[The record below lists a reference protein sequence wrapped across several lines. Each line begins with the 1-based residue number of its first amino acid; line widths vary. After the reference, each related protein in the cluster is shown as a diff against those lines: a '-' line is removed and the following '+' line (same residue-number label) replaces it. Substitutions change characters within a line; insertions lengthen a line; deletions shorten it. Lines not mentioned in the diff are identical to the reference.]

1 MTIHSRPAASS
12 PTGCGGIRT
21 TPRGWTRAGERGGGT
36 VSAPMAIVVL
46 AAAVAVGLA
55 VDGVRAAQGV
65 ARADAVA
72 EEAARA
78 AGEAFD
84 PVSLV
89 RGQAVVEPA
98 AAVTAARAYLDAAG
112 ATGTVRIVGP
122 DRIRVDTELTRPT
135 ILLGLIGRPELTS
148 TGSAEAVLQPVATD
162 TDGTQP

>member
-1 MTIHSRPAASS
+1 MTTRIPPAASS
-12 PTGCGGIRT
+12 TTGCGGIRT
-21 TPRGWTRAGERGGGT
+21 EPLGATHTGERGGGT
-36 VSAPMAIVVL
+36 VSAPMAIMVL
-46 AAAVAVGLA
+46 AAAVAIGLT

-112 ATGTVRIVGP
+112 ATGTVQIIGP
-122 DRIRVDTELTRPT
+122 DRIRVDTELTQPT
-135 ILLGLIGRPELTS
+135 ILLGLIGRPDLTS
-148 TGSAEAVLQPVATD
+148 TGSAEAVLQPVAPD

>member
-1 MTIHSRPAASS
+1 MINSGWSAASA
-12 PTGCGGIRT
+12 TAGCGSFRT
-21 TPRGWTRAGERGGGT
+21 KLLGSPRIDDRGGGT
-36 VSAPMAIVVL
+36 VSAPMAIMIL

-55 VDGVRAAQGV
+55 VDGVRAGQGV

-89 RGQAVVEPA
+89 RGRAVVEPG

-112 ATGTVRIVGP
+112 ATGTVHIVGP
-122 DRIRVDTELTRPT
+122 DRIRVDTELTQPT
-135 ILLGLIGRPELTS
+135 ILLGLIGRPEMTS
-148 TGSAEAVLQPVATD
+148 TGSAEAVLRPVAPD

>member
-1 MTIHSRPAASS
+1 MISRRRRATSATAARS
-12 PTGCGGIRT
+12 GHRT
-21 TPRGWTRAGERGGGT
+21 EDPGSTQVDEHGGGT
-36 VSAPMAIVVL
+36 VSAPMAIMIL
-46 AAAVAVGLA
+46 AAVVAVGLA

-78 AGEAFD
+78 GGQAYD

-89 RGQAVVEPA
+89 RGRAVVEPA

-112 ATGTVRIVGP
+112 ATGTVQIVGP
-122 DRIRVDTELTRPT
+122 DRIRVDTELTQPT

-148 TGSAEAVLQPVATD
+148 TGSAEAILLPVAPG